1 LSHFNGWLSQQRS
14 QVHFLSLISTFAMLA
29 RVSLAA
35 GVRRTLAVARPV
47 AAAAIQA
54 SRLHAAVTAPLVLP
68 RRPFAAA
75 SAARASS
82 SSLPSTPTPAF
93 PGEPSAPSTVTA
105 VPGPKSKS
113 LIAEMGQRQEERT
126 VHFIADYHKSIGN
139 YLVDADGN
147 VLLDVFCQISSMPL
161 GYNHPDLL
169 KAAKSDEWAQA
180 LVNRPALGIAP
191 DVTWPKLLNDVFM
204 SVAPKVSLK
213 HTLSHR
219 CCSQFWIYQREAG
232 SHYVR
237 ALPAS
242 LWPYLC
248 LVFP

>member
-1 LSHFNGWLSQQRS
+1 
-14 QVHFLSLISTFAMLA
+14 M
-29 RVSLAA
+29 
-35 GVRRTLAVARPV
+35 
-47 AAAAIQA
+47 
-54 SRLHAAVTAPLVLP
+54 
-68 RRPFAAA
+68 
-75 SAARASS
+75 
-82 SSLPSTPTPAF
+82 
-93 PGEPSAPSTVTA
+93 TA

-139 YLVDADGN
+139 YLVDADDN

-204 SVAPKVSLK
+204 SVAPKVSWQRCF
-213 HTLSHR
+213 TL
-219 CCSQFWIYQREAG
+219 
-232 SHYVR
+232 
-237 ALPAS
+237 AS
-242 LWPYLC
+242 AVVTLTTE
-248 LVFP
+248 

>member
-1 LSHFNGWLSQQRS
+1 
-14 QVHFLSLISTFAMLA
+14 MLA
-29 RVSLAA
+29 RASLAA

-47 AAAAIQA
+47 AAAACQA
-54 SRLHAAVTAPLVLP
+54 SRLHAAMTAPLVLP

-75 SAARASS
+75 SGVSAARTSS

-105 VPGPKSKS
+105 VPGPKSES

-139 YLVDADGN
+139 YLVDADDN

-204 SVAPKVSLK
+204 SVAPKVRSAELSLS
-213 HTLSHR
+213 LSAH
-219 CCSQFWIYQREAG
+219 SFA
-232 SHYVR
+232 
-237 ALPAS
+237 
-242 LWPYLC
+242 
-248 LVFP
+248 